1 MANNINWGKIYE
13 STAWG
18 SGVSDNSISWGK
30 SYADL
35 AGGGFTGLLDT
46 YSGAAA
52 AYSLRQLSSTYSGDA
67 IVVRRASDNTTQSIG
82 FVNNELDTTS
92 LESFCSGTDGFVT
105 TWYDQSGNGNNATQT
120 TAGSQP
126 KIVSAGSTILENG
139 KAAVELITG
148 SNQFMNLSNIS
159 FSSGITNFNVL
170 KPNTDPSFWQ
180 YIYIYDGASN
190 AYGISFSDNL
200 SYDHRNIIM
209 GTKALSNDSIS
220 ADFTQQLLTAY
231 YDGTGA
237 DPSDGTMHIDGASAP
252 LNAAQNWGSV
262 KTSSLLGF
270 YPNANPLTNYFKGKI
285 QEVILYDSDQSSNR
299 SGIETNIND
308 FYTIY

>member
-67 IVVRRASDNTTQSIG
+67 IVVRRASDNATQSIG

-105 TWYDQSGNGNNATQT
+105 TWYDQSGNGNDVAQT
-120 TAGSQP
+120 TAGNQP
-126 KIVSAGSTILENG
+126 KIVSSGYTILENG
-139 KAAVELITG
+139 KTAVEFSGSLTYLDASSAISDGFTNNSVYYKFEIAQVTITSKG
-148 SNQFMNLSNIS
+148 GIFSANAGYRGFFNPPSYDYANFHNPNGLSVISSLNVDRTNQFLFSELFDTSIGSGTYELYGNGSLERTEGSEGTSNLDTPTTLYIGRDPNGGP
-159 FSSGITNFNVL
+159 SG
-170 KPNTDPSFWQ
+170 
-180 YIYIYDGASN
+180 Y
-190 AYGISFSDNL
+190 
-200 SYDHRNIIM
+200 
-209 GTKALSNDSIS
+209 
-220 ADFTQQLLTAY
+220 
-231 YDGTGA
+231 
-237 DPSDGTMHIDGASAP
+237 
-252 LNAAQNWGSV
+252 LN
-262 KTSSLLGF
+262 
-270 YPNANPLTNYFKGKI
+270 GKI
-285 QEVILYDSDQSSNR
+285 QEIVFYNSDQSTNR
-299 SGIETNIND
+299 TGIETNIND

>member
-67 IVVRRASDNTTQSIG
+67 IVVRRASDNATQAIG

-105 TWYDQSGNGNNATQT
+105 TWYDQSGNSVDATQ
-120 TAGSQP
+120 GSAAAQP
-126 KIVSAGSTILENG
+126 QIVSSGSTILENG
-139 KAAVELITG
+139 KPTLD
-148 SNQFMNLSNIS
+148 FD
-159 FSSGITNFNVL
+159 SSSSQDFNVSITI
-170 KPNTDPSFWQ
+170 NTTAYSNFIVEASDDTANTSTQMMYGVSTSVFYTRLRSLDLESRVSSSPIINLDDDFAYTTSQQ
-180 YIYIYDGASN
+180 YLISIINGASQG
-190 AYGISFSDNL
+190 AHYI
-200 SYDHRNIIM
+200 
-209 GTKALSNDSIS
+209 
-220 ADFTQQLLTAY
+220 
-231 YDGTGA
+231 DGTIGNKSPN
-237 DPSDGTMHIDGASAP
+237 DTSTSGGI
-252 LNAAQNWGSV
+252 NE
-262 KTSSLLGF
+262 SSLNLGSSNGAF
-270 YPNANPLTNYFKGKI
+270 YFNGKI
-285 QEVILYDSDQSSNR
+285 QEMVFYFNDESSNR

-308 FYTIY
+308 FYSIY